1 MNTFGFVSIVFITY
15 IIICFDPLTVPQLA
29 SADMAVEDLNNGL
42 QDQSAALRFV
52 QENIA
57 AFGGDSSKVPEDY
70 ATQPFFVL
78 TASTRLRF
86 GGRCDT
92 FSWKIERLLLSQK

>member
-1 MNTFGFVSIVFITY
+1 
-15 IIICFDPLTVPQLA
+15 
-29 SADMAVEDLNNGL
+29 MAVEDLNNGL

-57 AFGGDSSKVPEDY
+57 AFGGDSSKVLEAY
-70 ATQPFFVL
+70 ATQSFFVL

-86 GGRCDT
+86 GGRCAI
-92 FSWKIERLLLSQK
+92 FGYKN